1 MTFLTRDFF
10 TIPAIDIKDGKCV
23 RLSQGL
29 LENTEFFNNS
39 PLKQAQYFADLGFKR
54 LHIVDID
61 GAFAGEP
68 INIQTILNIKKELD
82 IEIECGGG
90 GRSMDSVKKLF
101 EGGVDFV
108 VIGTKAIEDQDFALW
123 ACEQFSGRII
133 IGADL
138 KGDMVATQGWVK
150 STAVSYKELVKTY
163 NDVKLEGILVTDI
176 AKDGMLLGPNLELMQ
191 DISAISKNKIIAS
204 GGVAKLSDIED
215 LSKISGLKGVVVGK
229 AFYKNTV
236 DPSAVKALNL

>member
-1 MTFLTRDFF
+1 MDFVTRDFF

-29 LENTEFFNNS
+29 LQNTEFFNNS
-39 PLKQAQYFADLGFKR
+39 PLKQAEYFVGLGFKR

-68 INIQTILNIKKELD
+68 VNMQTILQIKKELN
-82 IEIECGGG
+82 IQIECGGG
-90 GRSMDSVKKLF
+90 VRSKDSVNKLF
-101 EGGVDFV
+101 DSGINFV

-123 ACEQFSGRII
+123 ACDKFDGKII

-138 KGDMVATQGWVK
+138 KGEMVATQGWVK
-150 STAVSYKELVKTY
+150 STAVSYKDLVKTY
-163 NDVKLEGILVTDI
+163 NGVNLEGMLVTDI
-176 AKDGMLLGPNLELMQ
+176 AKDGMLLGPNLELMSS
-191 DISAISKNKIIAS
+191 ISLISKNKIIAS

-215 LSKISGLKGVVVGK
+215 LSKIGGVKGVVVGK
-229 AFYKNTV
+229 AFYKNTI